1 MTDTVAKFWM
11 VYGLKR
17 GTPSYKHY
25 SKADARQE
33 AERLSRSAPGEMFVV
48 LAAVDAVVSPILDPQ
63 TVKLTKPKREEDDGI
78 PF

>member
-1 MTDTVAKFWM
+1 MTEHTAKFWM

-17 GTPSYKHY
+17 GMPSYKHQ

-33 AERLSRSAPGEMFVV
+33 AERLSRQAPGELFVV

-63 TVKLTKPKREEDDGI
+63 TVKLSKPQRDASDDL